1 MQNFN
6 HQIKLSFNFECL
18 SLVENIWPPHLKW
31 KEQTFHGHES
41 DSNVEEI
48 IESGEARGII
58 DMVVVEVMCNIP
70 SGYYEFN

>member
-1 MQNFN
+1 
-6 HQIKLSFNFECL
+6 
-18 SLVENIWPPHLKW
+18 
-31 KEQTFHGHES
+31 
-41 DSNVEEI
+41 VEEI